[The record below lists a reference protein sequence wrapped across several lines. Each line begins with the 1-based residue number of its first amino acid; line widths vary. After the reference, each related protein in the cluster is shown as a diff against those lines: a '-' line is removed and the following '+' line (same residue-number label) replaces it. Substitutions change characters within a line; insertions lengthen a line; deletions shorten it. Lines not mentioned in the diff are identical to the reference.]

1 VTHDQVEAMT
11 MGDRIAVM
19 NDGKLQQ
26 LDTPETLHERPANL
40 FVAGFIGSP
49 SMNFFPAKV
58 TGSDGRVVADAG
70 FFKAPL
76 SGKAAEAVG
85 RDVILGIRPED
96 INDMATERQDG
107 QLPIDAKVEV
117 VEFLGNELQLLLTA
131 DTTSFIARVGTQTQT
146 KPGQTLRVGLN
157 LKKLHVFDK
166 QTEAAL
172 R

>member
-1 VTHDQVEAMT
+1 
-11 MGDRIAVM
+11 M
-19 NDGKLQQ
+19 NEGVLQQ

-49 SMNFFPAKV
+49 AMNFFPAKIA
-58 TGSDGRVVADAG
+58 GSSGQVVADAG

-85 RDVILGIRPED
+85 RDVILGVRPED
-96 INDMATERQDG
+96 IDDLAHERQDG
-107 QLPIDAKVEV
+107 HLPIDARVEV
-117 VEFLGNELQLLLTA
+117 VEYLGNELQLMLAA
-131 DTTSFIARVGTQTQT
+131 DSQTFVARVGTETQT
-146 KPGQTLRVGLN
+146 RPGASLRVGFN

-166 QTEAAL
+166 ETEVAL